1 MTSILPVQLLRP
13 EAIMPQKAHAG
24 DLGFDLCA
32 AQPAVI
38 LSGDWSSIQT
48 GIALA
53 LPFGCAGLILPR
65 SGLAA
70 RLGVT
75 VLNSPGL
82 IDSGYRGEVG
92 VILINW
98 GDEPFHIQPGDRIA
112 QLLIIGA
119 QLPELAAVDVLPEA
133 ADDRGAGGFGS
144 SGGFS
149 GA

>member
-1 MTSILPVQLLRP
+1 
-13 EAIMPQKAHAG
+13 
-24 DLGFDLCA
+24 
-32 AQPAVI
+32 
-38 LSGDWSSIQT
+38 
-48 GIALA
+48 
-53 LPFGCAGLILPR
+53 
-65 SGLAA
+65 
-70 RLGVT
+70 
-75 VLNSPGL
+75 
-82 IDSGYRGEVG
+82 

-133 ADDRGAGGFGS
+133 ADERGAGGFGS